1 MRISSEAP
9 VGQTGVTSSSSSS
22 SLKVKKK
29 YGYYLFKI
37 VDYINSTEHSL
48 ITTNPS
54 RLEIHRLT
62 LIKLLF
68 HPYPCLKVYIPGRY
82 WWVNYLLEMFR
93 LSALHWHIC
102 VACIQLEKG
111 FFFPPWIFPLC
122 TLTFMELISSSQL
135 SRLEKGIIFGCLWL
149 LCVKSLHT

>member
-1 MRISSEAP
+1 MQISSEAP

-22 SLKVKKK
+22 SLKVKKM

-93 LSALHWHIC
+93 LSALH
-102 VACIQLEKG
+102 
-111 FFFPPWIFPLC
+111 
-122 TLTFMELISSSQL
+122 
-135 SRLEKGIIFGCLWL
+135 
-149 LCVKSLHT
+149 